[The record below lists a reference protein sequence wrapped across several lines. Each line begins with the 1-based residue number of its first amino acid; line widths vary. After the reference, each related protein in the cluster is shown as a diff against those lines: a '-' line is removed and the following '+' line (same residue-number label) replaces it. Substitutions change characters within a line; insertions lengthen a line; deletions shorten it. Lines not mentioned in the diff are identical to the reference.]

1 MSIRLFAYVSI
12 LRHQNYAAYAAYVCW
27 SKVSCRLCIK
37 RPLTLCKSV
46 LNKPAVLVK
55 SAEAKV
61 RSDAAAA
68 VPRVLNCERE
78 HWRLFRMTK
87 EDPDGSWIQVPAG
100 IPVGHFMSL
109 HSSCVLSDHCRG
121 LILLKITSGE
131 TRDKNCTTSWW
142 ILSENARWQEKVE
155 EEAEGCPAKTH
166 PRNNSHSRL
175 AKVHSNK
182 LKVLKTVSG
191 CSGMDGDVRVS
202 SSIYAQEQ
210 NTDVCRQSM
219 LTMSSRLPF
228 RIVLGTAKT

>member
-1 MSIRLFAYVSI
+1 M
-12 LRHQNYAAYAAYVCW
+12 
-27 SKVSCRLCIK
+27 SCRLCIK

-61 RSDAAAA
+61 RSDATAA

-142 ILSENARWQEKVE
+142 ILLENAQVTRK
-155 EEAEGCPAKTH
+155 
-166 PRNNSHSRL
+166 SRRR
-175 AKVHSNK
+175 S
-182 LKVLKTVSG
+182 
-191 CSGMDGDVRVS
+191 R
-202 SSIYAQEQ
+202 
-210 NTDVCRQSM
+210 R
-219 LTMSSRLPF
+219 MSSKNSPKNQLPLTF
-228 RIVLGTAKT
+228 G